1 MASILCTIH
10 YRRQAREVWQRIR
23 WTNAAPGQARRSGD
37 TSMTDHI
44 QREDEPQTLD
54 RLEDIFQ
61 RQGALAEYYR
71 QTRPDGF
78 YSWPSLDR
86 CTTWTRSIVHECCE
100 LDNELNWK
108 PWKNGKALDANREER
123 LMETADILH
132 FLVQLALD
140 QGFTAEELHR
150 AYVAKNEENRERQR
164 SDPRYAPGAER

>member
-1 MASILCTIH
+1 
-10 YRRQAREVWQRIR
+10 
-23 WTNAAPGQARRSGD
+23 
-37 TSMTDHI
+37 MTDHD
-44 QREDEPQTLD
+44 QPANGVHTTDQLR
-54 RLEDIFQ
+54 DIFQ
-61 RQGALAEYYR
+61 RQAALAEYYR

-78 YSWPSLDR
+78 YSWPPLER

-108 PWKNGKALDANREER
+108 PWKNPKSLEANREER

-140 QGFTAEELHR
+140 QGFSADELYR

-164 SDPRYAPGAER
+164 SDPRYAPSVEG